1 MRFLVSADEIG
12 NIKEI
17 YASRGVDTSKKDGK
31 QPKLVQNFLQ
41 LGDQTNVRNRVVEF
55 KQYGP
60 NWLIA
65 SRLGG
70 FVSIYDLAS
79 ESTECTLLHTY
90 LLPVDSSDMPVSLL
104 TFEEHAFIM
113 VAFESGILF
122 VIHFKDDSFLT
133 DPLSIKICDTEPKEE
148 PPKNPKQY
156 VRSWEKIDKGPTT
169 LCSFVQNPY
178 SPGVFALGGRN
189 CDLSVIRLFG
199 ANKKFKESDFTSTKS
214 WKPKVLFEAENVEP
228 DHLGIECPIYIS
240 RILFQKEAPKKGFRL
255 VTATRTG
262 HIRKYDTIEDKE
274 PVGSY
279 KVCDKPI
286 LTMVFANETQ
296 DQIIVSDQHTFVLRL
311 SLVEVDAKAQKIV
324 SASAGTFYKPSLKL
338 LGKFSEGGN
347 TGAIRGVDVSLGSNI
362 VAFGGL
368 DRYLRVFDISTRKL
382 LTKVYLGTQI
392 SSLEI
397 MDDEDDEDEDSEAV
411 SEEAKDE
418 KEFWDKL
425 EVVDDKVLKK
435 RKIE

>member
-41 LGDQTNVRNRVVEF
+41 LGDHTNVRNRVVEF
-55 KQYGP
+55 KQYGH

-79 ESTECTLLHTY
+79 ESTECSLLHTY
-90 LLPVDSSDMPVSLL
+90 LLPVDSSDKPISLL
-104 TFEEHAFIM
+104 TFEQHDFIM
-113 VAFESGILF
+113 VAFESGTLF
-122 VIHFKDDSFLT
+122 VIYFKDGAFLT
-133 DPLSIKICDTEPKEE
+133 EPLSIQIYDTTAKEE
-148 PPKNPKQY
+148 PPKKLKQY
-156 VRSWEKIDKGPTT
+156 VRSWEKVDKGPTA
-169 LCSFVQNPY
+169 LCAFIHNPY

-189 CDLSVIRLFG
+189 CDLTIIRLFG
-199 ANKKFKESDFTSTKS
+199 ANKTFKESEFSSAKS

-228 DHLGIECPIYIS
+228 DHLGIECPIHIS
-240 RILFQKEAPKKGFRL
+240 RILFQKNAPKKGFRL
-255 VTATRTG
+255 VTSTRTG
-262 HIRKYDTIEDKE
+262 HIRKYDTLEDTE

-279 KVCDKPI
+279 KVCERPI
-286 LTMVFANETQ
+286 LTMVFANEAQ
-296 DQIIVSDQHTFVLRL
+296 DQIIVSDQHTFVLHL
-311 SLVEVDAKAQKIV
+311 SLVDIDAKAHKIV

-347 TGAIRGVDVSLGSNI
+347 TGAIRGVDISVDSNI
-362 VAFGGL
+362 VCFGGL

-392 SSLEI
+392 SYLEI
-397 MDDEDDEDEDSEAV
+397 MDDEDEEEDPV
-411 SEEAKDE
+411 NEETKDE
-418 KEFWDKL
+418 KEFWDNMDSLDEKI
-425 EVVDDKVLKK
+425 VKK
-435 RKIE
+435 RKM